1 MALRPWTKSANT
13 PSFRLWIKQAT
24 HTFIMKIRT
33 HTQTISTLAALAG
46 LALAAGS
53 AHAANM
59 IVNGDFET
67 GGAANTVF
75 VDADWTPATM
85 YHHQNEGNLT
95 TKYLYAW
102 GTQSVE
108 QDVSAAWTTAD
119 AIDISL
125 DAVNVF
131 GQGGAFSVLVEL
143 RKASDNTV
151 LWDSTSVSLTTTVS
165 PLSWS
170 IDASTLAAI
179 EGEDL
184 NLKITGS
191 GAGAGIDNV
200 SLEFN
205 PVPEPSTTALLGLGG
220 LALILRRRK

>member
-1 MALRPWTKSANT
+1 MMKKLILLVVLLAVAVSA
-13 PSFRLWIKQAT
+13 Q
-24 HTFIMKIRT
+24 
-33 HTQTISTLAALAG
+33 AG
-46 LALAAGS
+46 LNL
-53 AHAANM
+53 

-67 GGAANTVF
+67 GAAANIVF
-75 VDADWTPATM
+75 VDANWTPATM

-131 GQGGAFSVLVEL
+131 NGAGDFSVLVEL
-143 RKASDNTV
+143 RRASDDFV

-170 IDASTLAAI
+170 IDASTLAAT

-191 GAGAGIDNV
+191 GAGVGIDNV
-200 SLEFN
+200 SLEVN
-205 PVPEPSTTALLGLGG
+205 AVPEPSSAALLGLGG

>member
-1 MALRPWTKSANT
+1 
-13 PSFRLWIKQAT
+13 
-24 HTFIMKIRT
+24 MKIRT

-125 DAVNVF
+125 DAASAF
-131 GQGGAFSVLVEL
+131 GHAGPTLLVEL
-143 RKASDNTV
+143 RKASDDSV
-151 LWDSTSVSLTTTVS
+151 LWDSTTLNLTNTLST
-165 PLSWS
+165 LSWS
-170 IDASTLAAI
+170 IDASTLAATA
-179 EGEDL
+179 GEDL

-191 GAGAGIDNV
+191 GSGAGIDNV